1 MGGIRIVRKTSEMQ
15 SLSSKVKREGRT
27 IGFVP
32 TMGYLHDGHLSLMR
46 RARKDNDLVV
56 LSIFV
61 NPIQF
66 GPHEDYKKYPRDFKK
81 DERLAKGAGV
91 DVLFYPAVK
100 EVYPDGYSTY
110 VEVDTLSN
118 VLCGASR
125 PGHFKGVTTV
135 VAKLFNIV
143 QPDKAY
149 FGQKD
154 AQQTIII
161 KKMVS
166 DLNIGLKIKVMP
178 IVREEDGLA
187 MSSRNIYLSVEERRD
202 AAVLFSSLQE
212 AVDMIKSGEIISS
225 RVISRIRDMIGE
237 KKTARI
243 DYVTIVDPLTLKGV
257 KRISGAVLIALA
269 VWAGKTR
276 LIDNMVVY
284 G

>member
-1 MGGIRIVRKTSEMQ
+1 MGGIRIIRKIKEMQ
-15 SLSSKVKREGRT
+15 LLSSKAKKDGMT

-32 TMGYLHDGHLSLMR
+32 TMGALHEGHLSLMR
-46 RARKDNDLVV
+46 MARKDNDLVV

-81 DERLAKGAGV
+81 DERLAKSAGA

-100 EVYPDGYSTY
+100 EVYPDGHSTY
-110 VEVDTLSN
+110 VEVETLSN

-143 QPDKAY
+143 QPDTAY

-161 KKMVS
+161 QKMVH
-166 DLNIGLKIKVMP
+166 DLNMGLKIKVMP
-178 IVREEDGLA
+178 IVREKDGLA
-187 MSSRNIYLSVEERRD
+187 MSSRNVYLSKEERRD
-202 AAVLFSSLQE
+202 AVILFSSLQE
-212 AVDMIKSGEIISS
+212 ARDMIKSGEIISS

-237 KKTARI
+237 KKTTRI
-243 DYVTIVDPLTLKGV
+243 DYVAVVDPLNLKDV
-257 KRISGAVLIALA
+257 KRISGTVLIALA

>member
-118 VLCGASR
+118 VLCGTSR

-135 VAKLFNIV
+135 VTKLFNIV
-143 QPDKAY
+143 QPDTAY

-161 KKMVS
+161 QKMVH
-166 DLNIGLKIKVMP
+166 DLNMGLKIKVMP
-178 IVREEDGLA
+178 IVREKDGLA
-187 MSSRNIYLSVEERRD
+187 MSSRNVYLSKEERRD
-202 AAVLFSSLQE
+202 AVVLFSSLQE
-212 AVDMIKSGEIISS
+212 ACDMIKSGEVISS

-243 DYVTIVDPLTLKGV
+243 DYVAAVDPLTLKDV
-257 KRISGAVLIALA
+257 KRISGTVLIALE